1 MQAQRLAHIVHGLY
15 LIFKVKFGRIRIWM
29 LDKGGD
35 DVEAHFAEFSE
46 LVKALHF
53 LLYRFVYVDFGRH
66 FGQVL
71 ALELDYGAVLFLFRF
86 LLINSS
92 PSFFLNQFK
101 MFHNHLL
108 LSHFVEPNP
117 RGHEH

>member
-1 MQAQRLAHIVHGLY
+1 MQAQRLAYIVHGLY
-15 LIFKVKFGRIRIWM
+15 LIFKVKFGRIRIWV

-35 DVEAHFAEFSE
+35 DVESHFAEFGE
-46 LVKALHF
+46 LVKAFHF

-66 FGQVL
+66 FGQVF
-71 ALELDYGAVLFLFRF
+71 ALELDYCAVLFLFRF

-92 PSFFLNQFK
+92 PSFLNQFK

-108 LSHFVEPNP
+108 FSHFVEPNP